1 MRLIFSGGQAYDLA
15 PVDEP
20 WRERGAYLLCCV
32 SGDLRELLAVARGDT
47 PDRITDESG
56 ETVLDLTEYHCVTQI
71 SYSLEDEIITL
82 LLRHPTDGEL
92 MGQAADAAMRAG
104 VNGSPAEPDEPRL
117 LAAMRAYGRARAS
130 VLADKASTL
139 TDTELI
145 AEEDY
150 IPEWQPG
157 PWAAGAPVQHNGQVY
172 RVLQAHDST
181 GNESWAPDQV
191 PALFGLCHT
200 TDPTKAKP
208 WVQPLGISG
217 AYKLGECYRDEQG
230 RVWRQVFDGDNVY
243 DAVTVPGR
251 WEQVEV

>member
-47 PDRITDESG
+47 PDRIEDESG

-104 VNGSPAEPDEPRL
+104 VNGAPAEPDEPRL
-117 LAAMRAYGRARAS
+117 LAAMRAYGKARAS
-130 VLADKASTL
+130 VLAEKAPTL

-157 PWAAGAPVQHNGQVY
+157 PQAVGAPVQRKGQVY

-181 GNESWAPDQV
+181 QTPNWTPETQ
-191 PALFGLCHT
+191 PALYSICHT
-200 TDPTKAKP
+200 QDPAKAKP
-208 WVQPLGISG
+208 WAAPLGISG
-217 AYKLGECYRDEQG
+217 MYHKGDVYRDEQG
-230 RVWRQVFDGDNVY
+230 QVWQQVFDGGNVY
-243 DAVTVPGR
+243 DAATVPDR
-251 WEQVEV
+251 WELVEV

>member
-47 PDRITDESG
+47 PDRIEDESG

-104 VNGSPAEPDEPRL
+104 VNGAPAEPDEPRL
-117 LAAMRAYGRARAS
+117 LAAMRAYGKARAS
-130 VLADKASTL
+130 VLAEKAPTL

-157 PWAAGAPVQHNGQVY
+157 PWTVGVPVQHNGQVY

-181 GNESWAPDQV
+181 QTPDWTPETL
-191 PALFGLCHT
+191 PALYSICHT
-200 TDPTKAKP
+200 QDPAKAKP
-208 WVQPLGISG
+208 WAAPMGISG
-217 AYKLGECYRDEQG
+217 MYYKGDVYRDEQG
-230 RVWRQVFDGDNVY
+230 RVWRQVFDGGNVY
-243 DAVTVPGR
+243 DAAAVSDR
-251 WEQVEV
+251 WELVEV